1 MELLISL
8 STKTGQFTSP
18 FFTPRKHATLIL
30 EMPDHSVQDL
40 RNSPHACGLTWPVLK
55 WLDAVRL
62 EDTVFVPDTWE
73 TQLQEF
79 ASRLINANTC
89 GLIWDRGEACF
100 EYTMVFSN
108 LPVYSGG
115 ELYTLERLK
124 SLTKNH
130 TLSKAWS
137 D

>member
-1 MELLISL
+1 MELLVSL

-18 FFTPRKHATLIL
+18 FFTPRKHATLML
-30 EMPDHSVQDL
+30 EMPGHTVQML
-40 RNSPHACGLTWPVLK
+40 RDSNNACGLTWPVLK

-73 TQLQEF
+73 RELHEF
-79 ASRLINANTC
+79 ACRLIDANTY
-89 GLIWDRGEACF
+89 GRIWDRGEACF

>member
-1 MELLISL
+1 MILLVSL

-18 FFTPRKHATLIL
+18 FFTPTKHATLL
-30 EMPDHSVQDL
+30 VEMKDHTVQDL
-40 RNSPHACGLTWPVLK
+40 RDSRNACGLTWPVLK

-62 EDTVFVPDTWE
+62 EDTPFVPDTWE
-73 TQLQEF
+73 RELHEF
-79 ASRLINANTC
+79 AGYILDANTY
-89 GLIWDRGEACF
+89 GRIWDRGDHCF

-115 ELYTLERLK
+115 QVYSLEQLK
-124 SLTKNH
+124 NFTKNH

-137 D
+137 E